1 MKSGSDEQSSALLA
15 VHLLKLYSISCQ
27 VQGFSVVFF
36 YYYFIPLKTQ
46 SCNKH
51 PQILTFAL

>member
-36 YYYFIPLKTQ
+36 LLLLFYPFKNT
-46 SCNKH
+46 
-51 PQILTFAL
+51 ILQ

>member
-27 VQGFSVVFF
+27 VQGFSDI
-36 YYYFIPLKTQ
+36 YIYFNMFSL
-46 SCNKH
+46 
-51 PQILTFAL
+51 